1 MNRRLTRVLT
11 GLALAMCGAWGPA
24 ARAGDVPEYRLKA
37 AFVFNFMRF
46 TQWPETT
53 GKTLTLCVYGKDPFG
68 AEIDGLRGKTIGA
81 RTIDVRRV
89 PVGQSLAACQAAFV
103 SADAV
108 ASWQQMAQTLRGQP
122 LLSLADT
129 PGALGQGVVI
139 NMGLADRKV
148 TFEASQRAARGA
160 GLGLSSKLLSLAT
173 TVQQ

>member
-11 GLALAMCGAWGPA
+11 VLALAMCGAWGPA
-24 ARAGDVPEYRLKA
+24 ARAGDVPEYRLKT

-89 PVGQSLAACQAAFV
+89 AVGQSLASCQAAFV

-148 TFEASQRAARGA
+148 TFEASQRTARGA